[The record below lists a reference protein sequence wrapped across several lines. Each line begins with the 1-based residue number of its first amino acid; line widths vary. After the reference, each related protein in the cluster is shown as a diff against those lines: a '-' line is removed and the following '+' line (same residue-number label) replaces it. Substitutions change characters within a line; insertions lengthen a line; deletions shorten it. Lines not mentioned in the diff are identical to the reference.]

1 MASNAPSRRG
11 PGRARRAADGALARI
26 VFFTGKGGVG
36 KTTTAAATAAHAAAR
51 GARVLVVSA
60 DPAHSLG
67 DVLGVRLGPA
77 PQAVATPQPKLAVAG
92 AAADGAD
99 PTAAGRRRPAGGID
113 ALEVDA
119 RAEMERHW
127 GAVRAYLGALF
138 RHQGIEPTIADE
150 LALLPGAEE
159 MAALLAVEA
168 HARAGAYDLVVVDCA
183 PTGATLRLVTLPE
196 IASRGL
202 RIALR
207 MQRAL
212 AATVSPLAR
221 AVLSVPMPDTDVFRD
236 LEALLYERLTAIRA
250 LLLTPA
256 TTVRLVAT
264 PERMVI
270 DEAVRAHTDLCL
282 FELACDAVV
291 MNRLLPP
298 EAAAEPYF
306 ADWARVA
313 EERVAEVERLF
324 PGLPVLRGPLAADEV
339 TGVEALAA
347 HGARLYG
354 TRDPAARLANPPRL
368 RFARRADADGR
379 FCIELPLPHAQAA
392 DLDVAKLDDA
402 LLIRTRG
409 WRRAIP
415 LPRRLARL
423 SLHSAQLDAGRL
435 VVRLAP
441 AADLA
446 GA

>member
-1 MASNAPSRRG
+1 MASDRPTQPR
-11 PGRARRAADGALARI
+11 PKRARRAADDALARV
-26 VFFTGKGGVG
+26 VFYTGKGGVG
-36 KTTTAAATAAHAAAR
+36 KTTTAAATGAHAAAG

-67 DVLGVRLGPA
+67 DVLGVRLGPDPRA
-77 PQAVATPQPKLAVAG
+77 AG
-92 AAADGAD
+92 A
-99 PTAAGRRRPAGGID
+99 PRID

-127 GAVRAYLGALF
+127 GAIRAYLGALF

-168 HARAGAYDLVVVDCA
+168 HARSGAYDLVVVDCA
-183 PTGATLRLVTLPE
+183 PTGATLRLVSLPE

-212 AATVSPLAR
+212 AATISPLAR
-221 AVLSVPMPDTDVFRD
+221 AVLSVPVPDAEVFRD
-236 LEALLYERLTAIRA
+236 LETLLYDRLAAIRA
-250 LLLTPA
+250 LLLDPA
-256 TTVRLVAT
+256 TTIRLVAT

-298 EAAAEPYF
+298 EAAAEPHF
-306 ADWARVA
+306 AEWARVA
-313 EERVAEVERLF
+313 EERVAEVETLF
-324 PGLPVLRGPLAADEV
+324 PGLPILRGPLAPDEV
-339 TGVEALAA
+339 IGVAALAA
-347 HGARLYG
+347 HGAQLFG
-354 TRDPAARLANPPRL
+354 ALDPAARLANPPRL
-368 RFARRADADGR
+368 RFARRADASGHFRID
-379 FCIELPLPHAQAA
+379 LPLPHAQREH
-392 DLDVAKLDDA
+392 LDVAKLDDA
-402 LLIRTRG
+402 LLIRTG
-409 WRRAIP
+409 AWRRAIP

-423 SLHSAQLDAGRL
+423 SLHSARLDAGQL

-441 AADLA
+441 AAVAADAA
-446 GA
+446 GS

>member
-67 DVLGVRLGPA
+67 DVLGVRLGPD
-77 PQAVATPQPKLAVAG
+77 PQAVAAPQPNLAVAG
-92 AAADGAD
+92 GF
-99 PTAAGRRRPAGGID
+99 D

-127 GAVRAYLGALF
+127 GAIRAYLGALF

-183 PTGATLRLVTLPE
+183 PTGATLRLLTLPE

-250 LLLTPA
+250 LLLAPA

>member
-1 MASNAPSRRG
+1 MKRVIAVANQ
-11 PGRARRAADGALARI
+11 
-26 VFFTGKGGVG
+26 KGGVG

-67 DVLGVRLGPA
+67 DVLGVRLGPD
-77 PQAVATPQPKLAVAG
+77 PQAVAAPQPNLAVAG
-92 AAADGAD
+92 GF
-99 PTAAGRRRPAGGID
+99 D

-127 GAVRAYLGALF
+127 GAIRAYLGALF

-183 PTGATLRLVTLPE
+183 PTGATLRLLTLPE

-250 LLLTPA
+250 LLLAPA

-368 RFARRADADGR
+368 RFARRADADGG

-402 LLIRTRG
+402 LLIRTGG